1 MIFSYIDDE
10 PIVPLEIK
18 SKNGEWIEFHAYID
32 SGAGF
37 SVFHSD
43 HAEVLGLTL
52 RKGRKIFFTVGS
64 GEKIP
69 AYVHKI
75 PVRFAEKE
83 FLAEVAFSSSL
94 GVGTNL
100 LGLASFFE
108 NFSICFS
115 HKKKYVEIKEYSSN
129 EPCHL

>member
-18 SKNGEWIEFHAYID
+18 SKNNEWIEFHAYID

-43 HAEVLGLTL
+43 HAEILGLTL
-52 RKGRKIFFTVGS
+52 QKGRKIFFTVGN
-64 GEKIP
+64 GARIP
-69 AYVHKI
+69 AYAHKI
-75 PVRFAEKE
+75 PVRFAGKE
-83 FLAEVAFSSSL
+83 FLGKIAFSQSL

-108 NFSICFS
+108 KFSICF
-115 HKKKYVEIKEYSSN
+115 HHIKKYVEIKEFRDA
-129 EPCHL
+129 